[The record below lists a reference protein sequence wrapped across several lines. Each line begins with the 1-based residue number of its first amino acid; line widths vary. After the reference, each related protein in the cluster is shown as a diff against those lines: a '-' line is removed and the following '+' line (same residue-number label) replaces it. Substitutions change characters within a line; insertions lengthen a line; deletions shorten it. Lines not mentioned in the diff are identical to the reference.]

1 MRRDVLFL
9 RAVLCVVL
17 ALAALP
23 LAAQPDDAPPVAIPY
38 ASLSATEREQLQPFA
53 KDWDTLPPQ
62 RQARLR
68 RAAARWAQMPSEQ
81 RAQMQERFQ
90 RWQALKPEERA
101 ALRERFRAF
110 RAMPAEQQDR
120 VRRGV
125 ERFRHLPPEE
135 RARMREEFRR
145 MSPDER
151 RAFLQ
156 GAGNERRALA
166 RERWL
171 SSIPDAEREPMRAM
185 IDGFTPPQRKTFRQ
199 LLVATPAA
207 QRAALRQEFLR
218 LTPQARA
225 QRLDA
230 MPPR

>member
-1 MRRDVLFL
+1 MRRDAVFL
-9 RAVLCVVL
+9 RALLGAVL

-23 LAAQPDDAPPVAIPY
+23 LAAQPGDASAVAIPY

-62 RQARLR
+62 RQERLR
-68 RAAARWAQMPSEQ
+68 RAAARWAQMPPEQ
-81 RAQMQERFQ
+81 RAQMQERFR

-101 ALRERFRAF
+101 ALRERFRTF
-110 RAMPAEQQDR
+110 RSMPPEQQDR

-125 ERFRHLPPEE
+125 ERFRRLPPEE
-135 RARMREEFRR
+135 RARMREEFAR

-171 SSIPDAEREPMRAM
+171 SSLPEAEREPMRAM
-185 IDGFTPPQRKTFRQ
+185 LDGFTPPQRKAFRQ
-199 LLVATPAA
+199 LLRAVPDV
-207 QRAALRQEFLR
+207 QRDTLRREFLR
-218 LTPQARA
+218 MTPEARA
-225 QRLDA
+225 QRLEA
-230 MPPR
+230 ATPR